1 MDFLVVGWVSIIA
14 FCIIMYVILDGFTLG
29 TGLIMP
35 FIQDEKER
43 SVLFSALLP
52 TWDGNQT
59 WLVLGTAS
67 LYGAFPLAFS
77 FILPTLYLPLMV
89 MLMALLFRGIVFE
102 FRLKAHGKV
111 IRRWDRLF
119 IIGSYVATFIQ
130 GVVLGSFVRGF
141 TGTIVNHSIPA
152 YHWLSPFSLFTGFG
166 LLFGYSLLG
175 STRMLLKTEG
185 TLQDKL
191 FTLAKILLICVG
203 VLMLVATLWTPFLD
217 PHIKQKWFASGNT
230 GTLIILPLV
239 TIAAW
244 FWALIALSN
253 KKESAPYWLTIGIFI
268 CGYAGFGYSLW
279 PYIVPHVYTIWQAAA
294 DRHSLGFIMVG
305 ACIMI
310 PVLLVYT
317 WFSYRIFR
325 GKVKDVIHY

>member
-1 MDFLVVGWVSIIA
+1 MDFLVVGWIGIIA

-35 FIQDEKER
+35 FIRDEKER

-59 WLVLGTAS
+59 WLVLGAAS

-102 FRLKAHGKV
+102 FRLKAHGKI

-119 IIGSYVATFIQ
+119 SIGAYVATFIQ
-130 GVVLGSFVRGF
+130 GIVLGSFVRGF
-141 TGTIVNHSIPA
+141 TGSIVDHSIPA
-152 YHWLSPFSLFTGFG
+152 FQWVSPFSIFTGFA

-185 TLQDKL
+185 RLQSKL
-191 FTLAKILLICVG
+191 FTLAKTFWVCVG
-203 VLMLVATLWTPFLD
+203 ILMLIVTLWTPFLD
-217 PHIKQKWFASGNT
+217 LHIKQKWFASDNT
-230 GTLIILPLV
+230 SKLIILPLV
-239 TIAAW
+239 TMAAW
-244 FWALIALSN
+244 LWGLIALN
-253 KKESAPYWLTIGIFI
+253 HKKESSPYWLAVAIFL
-268 CGYAGFGYSLW
+268 CGYAGFAYSLW
-279 PYIVPHVYTIWQAAA
+279 PYVVPHVYTIWQAAS

-310 PVLLVYT
+310 PVLLFYT
-317 WFSYRIFR
+317 WCSYRIFR